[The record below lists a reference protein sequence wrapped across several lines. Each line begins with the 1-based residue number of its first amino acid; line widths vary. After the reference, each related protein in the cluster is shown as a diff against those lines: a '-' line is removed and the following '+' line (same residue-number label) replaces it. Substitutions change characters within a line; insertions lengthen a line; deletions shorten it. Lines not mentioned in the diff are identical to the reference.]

1 MEIVFTVIRWSVFL
15 LLLAIVAGAGLE
27 GDWLTCVTGVLLGLF
42 LTVPPS
48 KIRAKLDIGYIY
60 PLLGLV
66 VLFLAGSYLD
76 MS

>member
-1 MEIVFTVIRWSVFL
+1 MEVVFTVIRWSVFL
-15 LLLAIVAGAGLE
+15 LLLVIVAGAGLE
-27 GDWLTCVTGVLLGLF
+27 GEWLTWVTGVLLGLF
-42 LTVPPS
+42 LVMHPS